1 MERLASSLF
10 LNPNPKPNFYQFHFP
25 GFNLK
30 ISGKSYLSIMKS
42 WVSIKPFFCASN
54 SRVSITPPP
63 LDFDYRAETFTDT
76 IDTVSER
83 YPELLDLVE
92 SGNLVL
98 VKKMERGNGEPEMI
112 WVIATSHVSVE
123 SVMGVSRLVKA
134 VKPENV
140 VVELCR
146 SRAGIMYAPMESGE
160 VKASPKMNANVFSL
174 SGSSFFAAVNR
185 SLNLGGQSTLA
196 FRLLLAAFSTK
207 ISSDIGRPLGNEFR
221 AARKASEE
229 VGAQIVLGDRP
240 IEITLG
246 RAWGALNWRE
256 KLRLVGVL
264 LRGINAP
271 SLGMS
276 ENTIEASDSDGNIS
290 QIYKDLSVLY
300 PSLLQPL
307 IHERD
312 VYLAWSLKR
321 SKAVKNTKSVVG
333 VIGKSHMK
341 GVIYALVSDQG
352 SLRFRDLVGK
362 RPSNPNGWVNSLLKS
377 LARDTVLGFIGW
389 ALYERLKSGL

>member
-276 ENTIEASDSDGNIS
+276 ENTIE
-290 QIYKDLSVLY
+290 
-300 PSLLQPL
+300 
-307 IHERD
+307 
-312 VYLAWSLKR
+312 YLAWSLKR